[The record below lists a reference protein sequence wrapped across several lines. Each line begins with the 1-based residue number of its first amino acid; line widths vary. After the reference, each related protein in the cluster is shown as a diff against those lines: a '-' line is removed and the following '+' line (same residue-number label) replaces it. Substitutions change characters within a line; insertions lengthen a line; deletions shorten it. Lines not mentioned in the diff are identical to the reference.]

1 MWSIQLKNERIE
13 KLVILQSYY
22 KFKNSTEHI
31 TESDSDTES
40 PDNCDDLIGF
50 NYLTQF

>member
-1 MWSIQLKNERIE
+1 MIHARSRFIECKQLKALKNAENKRT
-13 KLVILQSYY
+13 

-40 PDNCDDLIGF
+40 PDNCDEI
-50 NYLTQF
+50 